1 MSSDE
6 KEKETASTVEAME
19 EEKDE
24 KPEVPKEEKSEEPE
38 KVEPKEEPE
47 TSEEAKKDEKPLSED
62 LATTTTKE
70 EPEIKTEDPKEEE
83 KMETDGVDAVD
94 GDDKKESD
102 DDVDT
107 KPSQETTEAEAEAEN
122 SESDNEEEETD
133 LKNLYPENY
142 QAASSSRRLRINF
155 RPVSDNDNEN
165 EGENENESDNEYKSD
180 DNEIKKTI
188 MVGTDYQA
196 QIPEEFSKYDDALPY
211 ENKDKLVWDGCDK
224 LSEDEILDY
233 LRKVRVISHSA
244 ATAGSDSSVTAQLLA
259 IPTGKHLRDDEQALF
274 LLQQCGHDREEAL
287 RRRKIAAA
295 APPEEVMSAWSEEEC
310 RNFETGLR
318 LYGKNFHQI
327 QLAKVKTRSVGE
339 IVQFYYLWKKSE
351 RHDVFASKAR
361 LDKKKYSLNPGQCIM
376 DRFLEEQDG
385 TSGNSAAA
393 AAAAASSQNNQDG
406 NEVQQ
411 SIPRNLSMP
420 MCV

>member
-1 MSSDE
+1 MSSEE
-6 KEKETASTVEAME
+6 KEKEISSTSTEQIE
-19 EEKDE
+19 D
-24 KPEVPKEEKSEEPE
+24 KSQ
-38 KVEPKEEPE
+38 
-47 TSEEAKKDEKPLSED
+47 D
-62 LATTTTKE
+62 
-70 EPEIKTEDPKEEE
+70 KEEE
-83 KMETDGVDAVD
+83 KMEVDENKSETKIEPDSNEEKRSEKDDEEEEEENKMNVMECSSKNEVKPNEIESESPAKECEENKETKDEMETDAKGNEV
-94 GDDKKESD
+94 
-102 DDVDT
+102 
-107 KPSQETTEAEAEAEN
+107 TEEAEN
-122 SESDNEEEETD
+122 TETDNEEEPDMKTM
-133 LKNLYPENY
+133 YPENY
-142 QAASSSRRLRINF
+142 QNVASGSRRLRINF
-155 RPVSDNDNEN
+155 RPVSD
-165 EGENENESDNEYKSD
+165 ENESDNEYKSD

-188 MVGTDYQA
+188 MVGSDYQA

-233 LRKVRVISHSA
+233 LKKVRVISHPTSG
-244 ATAGSDSSVTAQLLA
+244 TSDSITQQLLA

-274 LLQQCGHDREEAL
+274 LLQQCGHDIEEAL
-287 RRRKIAAA
+287 RRRKIAA

-327 QLAKVKTRSVGE
+327 QLSKVKTRSVGE

-385 TSGNSAAA
+385 TGISNDA
-393 AAAAASSQNNQDG
+393 NND
-406 NEVQQ
+406 VQQ
-411 SIPRNLSMP
+411 NIPRNLSMP

>member
-122 SESDNEEEETD
+122 SESV
-133 LKNLYPENY
+133 
-142 QAASSSRRLRINF
+142 NF